1 MRKATILLLCLV
13 LICTPLSVTAFASD
27 EEEVF
32 TPEQIEYYAGLG
44 LAGTTVNVYNW
55 GEYISDG
62 LEGSMD
68 VVSEFERLTGAT
80 VNYTNYES
88 NENMYSR
95 LAGGGVSY
103 DVIVPSDYMIE
114 RLIDE
119 GLLLE
124 IDWNNV
130 PNRELIEDQYQNLFF
145 DPEQK
150 YSLCYNVGTTALIYN
165 TKLVSEEP
173 TSWSVL
179 WDEQYKDKILMFNNS
194 RDAFAI
200 AQALLGQN
208 FNSTNESDWTEAAEL
223 LAEQRDKVNPVYVM
237 DEVFNLMESGEYAFA
252 TYYAGD
258 YVLMNENNPDL
269 AYAFPEE
276 GVNIFYDAFCI
287 PTCTQNK
294 KGAEAFINFMQEPQV
309 ALENAEYIYY
319 ASPNT
324 TVRNNEEHSLFEN
337 EAVYPSVMPEGQY
350 FSNLPQNILEIQAD
364 LWTKVKSGRLSAN
377 SEQEERNIYIA
388 FGAVVGLALLGVA
401 AKLIYDSKKK
411 KFEDLSEVYGQD
423 IDSIK

>member
-1 MRKATILLLCLV
+1 MKRSVIFILCLLLCWAPV
-13 LICTPLSVTAFASD
+13 SVTAFAD
-27 EEEVF
+27 EEVF
-32 TPEQIEYYAGLG
+32 SQEQIAYYAGLG
-44 LAGTTVNVYNW
+44 LQGTTVNVYNW

-62 LEGSMD
+62 AEGSMD

-80 VNYTNYES
+80 VNYTNFES
-88 NENMYSR
+88 NENMYSK

-119 GLLLE
+119 DMLLE
-124 IDWNNV
+124 IDWNNI
-130 PNRELIEDQYQNLFF
+130 PNRALIADEFQNLFF

-165 TKLVSEEP
+165 TTLVDEAP

-179 WDEQYKDKILMFNNS
+179 WDEQYKGKVLMFNNS

-200 AQALLGQN
+200 AQALLGQD
-208 FNSTNESDWTEAAEL
+208 FNTANESDWNAAAEL
-223 LAEQRDKVNPVYVM
+223 LAEQRDKVSPVYVM

-287 PTCTQNK
+287 PKCAQNK
-294 KGAEAFINFMQEPQV
+294 KGAEAFINFMHEPQV

-319 ASPNT
+319 ASPNI
-324 TVRNNEEHSLFEN
+324 TVRENEEHSLYQN
-337 EAVYPSVMPEGQY
+337 EAVYPEQLPNGQY
-350 FSNLPQNILEIQAD
+350 FGNLPQNILELQAD

-377 SEQEERNIYIA
+377 SEAEERNIYIVFA
-388 FGAVVGLALLGVA
+388 AVVGAAVLCVS
-401 AKLIYDSKKK
+401 AKLIYDSRKK
-411 KFEDLSEVYGQD
+411 KFEDLSDVYETNHTA
-423 IDSIK
+423 

>member
-88 NENMYSR
+88 NENLYSR

-200 AQALLGQN
+200 AQALLGQD

-309 ALENAEYIYY
+309 ALENAECIYY

-324 TVRNNEEHSLFEN
+324 TVKNNEEHSLFEN

-411 KFEDLSEVYGQD
+411 KIEDLSEVYGQD